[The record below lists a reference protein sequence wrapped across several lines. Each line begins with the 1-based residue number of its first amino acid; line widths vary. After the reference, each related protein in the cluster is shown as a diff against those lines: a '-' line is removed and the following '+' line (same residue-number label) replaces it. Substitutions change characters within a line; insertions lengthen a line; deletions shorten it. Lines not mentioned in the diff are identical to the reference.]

1 MHGLGNDYA
10 FVECFTAPEPRDPP
24 ALSVRISERHTGI
37 GSDGLILLLPA
48 EGADARMR
56 IFNADGSEGEMCG
69 NGIRCAAKLLYDT
82 GLVRKERM
90 RILAGNGIRD
100 VRVLLR
106 DGVVWG
112 ARVDMGIPVFE
123 TACIPVAGE
132 NSRITVERF
141 EMQCVNTGNPHACMF
156 SGLPENKE
164 FYRLGPLLENHPVFP
179 EKANIEWNEVISRHA
194 LRMRVWERGSGETM
208 ACGTGATASAVSAIR
223 LGLCESPVEVSLLY
237 GSLTIEWDGKGSAYM
252 TGPAETV
259 YTGEWQD

>member
-90 RILAGNGIRD
+90 RILAGNGVRD
-100 VRVLLR
+100 VEVLLHECE
-106 DGVVWG
+106 VWG
-112 ARVDMGIPVFE
+112 ARVDMGIPVFDP
-123 TACIPVAGE
+123 ARIPVLGGSAD
-132 NSRITVERF
+132 ITVEGLHLH
-141 EMQCVNTGNPHACMF
+141 CVNTGNPHACMF
-156 SGLPENKE
+156 HGFPEDAE
-164 FYRLGPLLENHPVFP
+164 FYRLGPLLENNAVFP
-179 EKANIEWNEVISRHA
+179 ERANIEWNEVISRHA

-208 ACGTGATASAVSAIR
+208 ACGTGAAASAVSAIR
-223 LGLCESPVEVSLLY
+223 LGLCENPVEVSLLY
-237 GSLTIEWDGKGSAYM
+237 GSLTIEWDGKGSAFM

-259 YTGEWQD
+259 YTGEW